1 RRGCRDPRSDPPPAP
16 PSGER
21 AAAVRPPP
29 ATQHPDKAL
38 HTFTQQ
44 SWQYSPLPGDCA
56 QSRFIRY
63 HGVFAP
69 ASPDRARV
77 VPRTRAAVVSE
88 REASVTDQQ
97 RALTWAQRL
106 KRVFAID
113 IETCRRCGGRLR
125 VIASIEEPA
134 TIERILAHLGRDAEP
149 VDPAHPAVRRLR
161 AISRF
166 DLYTSEPPRR
176 DGRLSACSRMREHF
190 SIEREDS

>member
-1 RRGCRDPRSDPPPAP
+1 
-16 PSGER
+16 
-21 AAAVRPPP
+21 
-29 ATQHPDKAL
+29 L
-38 HTFTQQ
+38 
-44 SWQYSPLPGDCA
+44 
-56 QSRFIRY
+56 IRY

-149 VDPAHPAVRRLR
+149 VDLVHPSR
-161 AISRF
+161 ALPQG
-166 DLYTSEPPRR
+166 DLS
-176 DGRLSACSRMREHF
+176 F
-190 SIEREDS
+190 